1 MQLSNLLV
9 CQFPVVDTMDTTIP
23 PKIIIIV
30 PPNNKSVHLL
40 RTEYL
45 VKMTENNWVIR
56 ESKNRMGP
64 IASNQLILNTCHSTS
79 IMNATKK
86 LPPTTV
92 P

>member
-1 MQLSNLLV
+1 MV
-9 CQFPVVDTMDTTIP
+9 ATMHTTIP
-23 PKIIIIV
+23 LKLLNIPTN
-30 PPNNKSVHLL
+30 NNKNSHIDGSKYFDNLIY
-40 RTEYL
+40 ES
-45 VKMTENNWVIR
+45 NWVIR
-56 ESKNRMGP
+56 ESKKRMGP